1 MRYSIN
7 WMGPINRDWIQK
19 NGNYWAGGRIDVY
32 GTDSDYPE
40 EIGLPIM
47 YQEDWVR
54 LSVWLDE
61 LRTKELL
68 TFEELVAKYEENNPR
83 IRWWN
88 HEKV

>member
-32 GTDSDYPE
+32 GTDIDYPE

-88 HEKV
+88 DEKV